1 MNMKMTEKNI
11 LREIARLLAELDVA
25 TYGDDNH
32 RCRTIPPS
40 VSRFHLCTTQIFK
53 LIDELVADYQPD
65 YISNSDY
72 YYIFDCERSIKL
84 ELEVLKDRK
93 SSNDQSVTWD
103 LEPYLDQM
111 NDLFKSILD
120 KEAQTLSRRE

>member
-1 MNMKMTEKNI
+1 MKMTEKNI

-32 RCRTIPPS
+32 KCRTIPPS
-40 VSRFHLCTTQIFK
+40 ASRFYLFTMQIFK
-53 LIDELVADYQPD
+53 FVDELVAEHQPD
-65 YISNSDY
+65 YISNSYY
-72 YYIFDCERSIKL
+72 YYICDCERRFKL